1 MSPQGGLAEISDPYD
16 LNSSQ
21 PLRRSYVTPRHP
33 NVASAVNPEIIQH
46 YHAHV
51 YYDPA
56 SSRDRAARLRERVAA
71 AFPGAT
77 LGRWHDTPVGP
88 HTQSMYQIAFP
99 PLLLA
104 SFLPWLMLN
113 RDGLSILL
121 HPGTGDAYAD
131 HIDHAVWLGSVLPLR
146 MNVLRKSRKTP
157 SHTRGR
163 RHRAN
168 GARRR
173 RR

>member
-1 MSPQGGLAEISDPYD
+1 MSAQDI
-16 LNSSQ
+16 
-21 PLRRSYVTPRHP
+21 P
-33 NVASAVNPEIIQH
+33 NVGSVVNPDIIQH

-51 YYDPA
+51 YYDPT
-56 SSRDRAARLRERVAA
+56 SSRDRAARLRDRVAA
-71 AFPGAT
+71 TFPGAT

-99 PLLLA
+99 PALLA

-131 HIDHAVWLGSVLPLR
+131 HIDHAIWLGSVLPLR
-146 MNVLRKSRKTP
+146 MDVLRKARKTP
-157 SHTRGR
+157 SHS
-163 RHRAN
+163 
-168 GARRR
+168 
-173 RR
+173 

>member
-1 MSPQGGLAEISDPYD
+1 MSLQK
-16 LNSSQ
+16 
-21 PLRRSYVTPRHP
+21 HP
-33 NVASAVNPEIIQH
+33 DVASVMNPEMIQH

-56 SSRDRAARLRERVAA
+56 SSRDRAARLRERMAA

-99 PLLLA
+99 PPLLA

-121 HPGTGDAYAD
+121 HPGTGDAYEYLMRIRRLSAP
-131 HIDHAVWLGSVLPLR
+131 HGPTWPLSGVFSLRSYRRVCRRVGS
-146 MNVLRKSRKTP
+146 
-157 SHTRGR
+157 
-163 RHRAN
+163 HRVE
-168 GARRR
+168 ARRNR
-173 RR
+173 LLRCLRGTTPRARYLLE